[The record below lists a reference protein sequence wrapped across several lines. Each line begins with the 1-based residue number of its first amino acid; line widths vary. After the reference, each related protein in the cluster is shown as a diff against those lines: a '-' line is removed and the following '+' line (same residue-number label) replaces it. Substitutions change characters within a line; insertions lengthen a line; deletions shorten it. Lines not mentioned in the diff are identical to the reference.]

1 MPTKRSDLPPAVE
14 GDQMI
19 GGERVVDSVDQSS
32 ENDGIKEQSVSG
44 NVKSLELLYS
54 SYWQGKQANL
64 QGRSCLIVF
73 NLTYASID

>member
-32 ENDGIKEQSVSG
+32 ENDG
-44 NVKSLELLYS
+44 S